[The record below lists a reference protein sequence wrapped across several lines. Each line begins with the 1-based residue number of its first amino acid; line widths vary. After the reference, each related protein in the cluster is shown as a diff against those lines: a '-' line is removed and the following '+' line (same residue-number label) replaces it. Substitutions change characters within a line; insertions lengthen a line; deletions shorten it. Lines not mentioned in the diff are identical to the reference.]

1 MKEIEVQGHS
11 GCQIEIVREG
21 DELYVYKSSR
31 DEKYLSRLVQQAEKQ
46 RRAAAQEY
54 QHVRVPHIFDVERDS
69 EHVSVKMEY
78 VYSRN
83 FVEFF
88 ESAGFEQIEYFVKA
102 LEAFVERELA
112 ESPIQTVSTSAV
124 MSKFE
129 DVCFK
134 IVSNPHLAGNAD
146 IERLVERCRMR
157 FDDFARQGTIE
168 IPVGTC
174 HGDLTFSNILFNGN
188 NYYLIDFLDSFIE
201 TPLMDIVKIRQD
213 TAHLWSQLMY
223 TKRYDRLRLNI
234 ICEKIDQAIDH
245 YFSRYEWYRDNYGI
259 FQLLNLLRVLQYA
272 HEERVT
278 EYLKREIGVLLD
290 GKGASVKAVPEVTRR
305 GEGFSLIVPAAA
317 DNAATPDVMP
327 YVFGLDSSGVMLC
340 VRALQGLNL
349 DVFDNI
355 YITILRKHAE
365 RFCVSDLLAMQ
376 LRRFGMDNAR
386 IVVLDE
392 PTRSQTETIYR
403 TIRKEGIEGGIF
415 IKDADGYFAGE
426 VRRENAIA
434 IYPMESMPLLD
445 PQHKSYVAVDDMYYV
460 TNMIEKRIIGHHF
473 NAGGSC
479 FENVED
485 YCAYYESLSQ
495 KSDKVYV
502 SHIIYQMLLDKKK
515 FRPIEVNRFLD
526 WGSPELLGFYVDHS

>member
-11 GCQIEIVREG
+11 GCQIEIAREG
-21 DELYVYKSSR
+21 DELYVYKSSH
-31 DEKYLSRLVQQAEKQ
+31 DEKYLSRLVLQAEKQ
-46 RRAAAQEY
+46 RRAATQEY
-54 QHVRVPHIFDVERDS
+54 QHVRVPQIFGVERDA

-88 ESAGFEQIEYFVKA
+88 ESAGFEQTGYFVRA
-102 LEAFVERELA
+102 LEMFVERELS
-112 ESPIQTVSTSAV
+112 ESPVQAVSTAV
-124 MSKFE
+124 VTAKFE
-129 DVCFK
+129 DVCAK
-134 IVSNPHLAGNAD
+134 IASNPHLAGDAE
-146 IERLVERCRMR
+146 IARLVNQCRSR
-157 FDDFARQGTIE
+157 FEAFSQRGTID

-234 ICEKIDQAIDH
+234 ICEKIDHAIDR
-245 YFSRYEWYRDNYGI
+245 YFGRYAWYGDNYGI

-278 EYLKREIGVLLD
+278 EYLKREIGGLLE
-290 GKGASVKAVPEVTRR
+290 GKGDAPKAAPEMTCR
-305 GEGFSLIVPAAA
+305 GKGFSLIVPAAA
-317 DNAATPDVMP
+317 DNADTPDVMP
-327 YVFGLDSSGVMLC
+327 YVFGLDRSGVMLC

-349 DVFDNI
+349 GVFDNI

-365 RFCVSDLLAMQ
+365 RFCVDDLLAMQ
-376 LRRFGMDNAR
+376 LRRFGMGNAR

-403 TIRKEGIEGGIF
+403 TIRQEGIGGGIF
-415 IKDADGYFAGE
+415 IKDADGYFEGE

-479 FENVED
+479 FENAAD
-485 YCAYYESLSQ
+485 YCAYYERLSQ

-502 SHIIYQMLLDKKK
+502 SHIIYQMLLDRKR
-515 FRPIEVNRFLD
+515 FRPIEVNGFLD
-526 WGSPELLGFYVDHS
+526 WGSPELLGFYAR

>member
-1 MKEIEVQGHS
+1 M
-11 GCQIEIVREG
+11 
-21 DELYVYKSSR
+21 
-31 DEKYLSRLVQQAEKQ
+31 
-46 RRAAAQEY
+46 
-54 QHVRVPHIFDVERDS
+54 
-69 EHVSVKMEY
+69 
-78 VYSRN
+78 
-83 FVEFF
+83 
-88 ESAGFEQIEYFVKA
+88 
-102 LEAFVERELA
+102 
-112 ESPIQTVSTSAV
+112 
-124 MSKFE
+124 
-129 DVCFK
+129 
-134 IVSNPHLAGNAD
+134 
-146 IERLVERCRMR
+146 
-157 FDDFARQGTIE
+157 
-168 IPVGTC
+168 
-174 HGDLTFSNILFNGN
+174 
-188 NYYLIDFLDSFIE
+188 
-201 TPLMDIVKIRQD
+201 
-213 TAHLWSQLMY
+213 
-223 TKRYDRLRLNI
+223 
-234 ICEKIDQAIDH
+234 
-245 YFSRYEWYRDNYGI
+245 
-259 FQLLNLLRVLQYA
+259 

-290 GKGASVKAVPEVTRR
+290 GKGASVKAVPEVPRR

-403 TIRKEGIEGGIF
+403 TIRQEGIEGGIF
-415 IKDADGYFAGE
+415 IKDADGYFEGE

-502 SHIIYQMLLDKKK
+502 SHIIFQMLLDKKK

-526 WGSPELLGFYVDHS
+526 WGSPELLGFYVDHR